1 MYGAMFYMY
10 VCTGLFTCIYM
21 YIHIHMYTVRTYR
34 YTHVLTGTGMYRC
47 LHARLCSVHLQVPS
61 HKSAR
66 VKVQYAANHLQPSTA
81 TLLLVPRG
89 GRGSSGTAMAFTL
102 KGTVTGAKPQVQC
115 TLGTYMYTHVHAC
128 SLGRWMYMYMYIH
141 TYMYVIYY
149 KQRDRLIRVFGVL
162 LHVAYYTTRYHKA
175 Y

>member
-1 MYGAMFYMY
+1 
-10 VCTGLFTCIYM
+10 
-21 YIHIHMYTVRTYR
+21 
-34 YTHVLTGTGMYRC
+34 MYRC

-66 VKVQYAANHLQPSTA
+66 VEVQYAANHLQPSTA
-81 TLLLVPRG
+81 ILLLVPRG

-102 KGTVTGAKPQVQC
+102 KGIVNGAKPQVRTVHTANC
-115 TLGTYMYTHVHAC
+115 STYMYIHVHAC
-128 SLGRWMYMYMYIH
+128 SLGRWMYMYHTSIFDEIHSTTYMYIH